1 MFESATGHGFRMT
14 FNNGYSV
21 SVQWGPS
28 NYCSNR
34 NKRLSL
40 TGTAMDSATAECA
53 VFSPSGQF
61 VRMDGWHDD
70 VNGHMNADDVLA
82 LMHRVAN
89 YIPGRYV
96 LDRLEG
102 GESDAR

>member
-28 NYCSNR
+28 NYCTNR
-34 NKRLSL
+34 NKDLSL
-40 TGTAMDSATAECA
+40 RGTGMDSKTAECA
-53 VFSPSGQF
+53 VISPNGHF
-61 VRMDGWHDD
+61 VQMDGWHDD
-70 VNGHMNADDVLA
+70 TNGYMNADDVLA
-82 LMHRVAN
+82 LMTRVAT
-89 YIPGRYV
+89 YVPGKYV

-102 GESDAR
+102 EET